1 MSRSLQFRLGL
12 ASLLVLLLFVFSS
25 AAVLDNAFGR
35 STRLALRERM
45 TGQLY
50 LLLSAAT
57 IDRSGNLAMP
67 APADLPEAGLA
78 LADSGLYALVTDRDR
93 VVWRS
98 PSWLDRPLP
107 LRFPVATGDRDWREL
122 TLEDGRDYA
131 MLGYG
136 FDKTTAVGTKTYAFY
151 LVAELEPLQQE
162 IANYRHG
169 LWAGLGTVA
178 LLLIATQAVV
188 LRWSLSPLRQIAGEL
203 AAIEN
208 GRRSRIEGDY
218 PAEIRPLTEN
228 INLLLASERARRER
242 YRNAMADLAHSLK
255 TPLAVLR
262 GALENR
268 ETLPAT
274 VAEQSARMAAIIDRQ
289 LQRATTAGAVAGHSA
304 VPVRPVAERVLASL
318 QKVYRDKAIA
328 TAIEVD
334 RALLFRGDEADL
346 MELLG
351 NLLDNACKWCGR
363 TVKVHAWRDRQG
375 LTLAV
380 HDDGPGIGAA
390 RSADILQRGARAD
403 ESAPG
408 HGIGLAVVADI
419 VEAYRGRIGIGSSPL
434 GGAAVTVQFAD

>member
-1 MSRSLQFRLGL
+1 VSRSLQFRLGL
-12 ASLLVLLLFVFSS
+12 ASLLVLLLFVISS
-25 AAVLDNAFGR
+25 AAVLDNAFGQ
-35 STRLALRERM
+35 SARLALRERM

-57 IDRSGNLAMP
+57 FDHNGNLAMP
-67 APADLPEAGLA
+67 APADLPEAGFA
-78 LADSGLYALVTDRDR
+78 LANSGLYALVADRNR

-107 LRFPVATGDRDWREL
+107 PLFPVTPEGRDWREL
-122 TLEDGRDYA
+122 TLEDGRGYT

-136 FDKTTAVGTKTYAFY
+136 FDKTTAAGTRTYGFY

-162 IANYRHG
+162 IANYRRT
-169 LWAGLGTVA
+169 LWAGLGAVA
-178 LLLIATQAVV
+178 LLLIATQAAA
-188 LRWSLSPLRQIAGEL
+188 LRWSLRPLRQIAGEL
-203 AAIEN
+203 AAIED
-208 GRRSRIEGDY
+208 GRRSRIDGDY

-228 INLLLASERARRER
+228 INLLLSSECARRER

-268 ETLPAT
+268 ESLPAT

-289 LQRATTAGAVAGHSA
+289 LQRASTAGAAVGHSA
-304 VPVRPVAERVLASL
+304 VPIRAVAERMLNSL
-318 QKVYRDKAIA
+318 QKVYRDKAVA
-328 TAIEVD
+328 AEIEVD
-334 RALLFRGDEADL
+334 PALLFRGDEADL

-351 NLLDNACKWCGR
+351 NLLDNACKWCGSA
-363 TVKVHAWRDRQG
+363 VKVRAWRDHRG

-380 HDDGPGIGAA
+380 HDDGPGIEAA

-419 VEAYRGRIGIGSSPL
+419 VEAYRGRISIDASPL
-434 GGAAVTVQFAD
+434 GGAVVTVQFAD